1 MGAVDVLGDQGGQER
16 DQRDR
21 RGLGRSGTLATT
33 GEPPEGVSRQKP
45 ASS

>member
-1 MGAVDVLGDQGGQER
+1 MCWGTSVARKEIKEIGQER

-33 GEPPEGVSRQKP
+33 VRGEVGG
-45 ASS
+45 AS

>member
-1 MGAVDVLGDQGGQER
+1 MAVVDVLGDQRGQER

-33 GEPPEGVSRQKP
+33 VRGEVGG
-45 ASS
+45 AS